1 MANNKLRSYSR
12 DKSVYLWEVDNA
24 LRISEATMTRKLR
37 LELSREEIS
46 RIMSVIDEISKRKE
60 SEV

>member
-12 DKSVYLWEVDNA
+12 DKSVYLWEVANA